1 MNWLVAWFEVKAPW
15 RARCEM
21 TADAIASSRAMI
33 DFHGLVLRL
42 TRSTCAGRSI
52 CLPFCTLLLLSRL
65 VRAPN
70 AIRSGPA
77 WPMTP
82 ENDKALGSGCSP
94 APMPDYGLADQG
106 PAHREADLPGETVRN
121 AGHRR
126 VPGDERCDYADVAA
140 EDDKPG
146 RFHR

>member
-1 MNWLVAWFEVKAPW
+1 
-15 RARCEM
+15 M

-42 TRSTCAGRSI
+42 TRSTRAGRSI

-65 VRAPN
+65 IRAPN

-77 WPMTP
+77 RPMTP

-94 APMPDYGLADQG
+94 ALMRDYGLADQG
-106 PAHREADLPGETVRN
+106 PAHREADLPGDTVRD

-126 VPGDERCDYADVAA
+126 VPGDERGENPDVAA
-140 EDDKPG
+140 DLD
-146 RFHR
+146 RR